1 MNARVFERMDF
12 EKKSQIFDD
21 DDDDFDAPQKGP
33 RGERRKRER
42 ERSVVAVV
50 VVGVL
55 VALFVVVVVVV
66 VGEQKTHRSME
77 RKVQCVV
84 VSKERGGIIEKRF

>member
-1 MNARVFERMDF
+1 MHARVFKRMDF
-12 EKKSQIFDD
+12 EKERQIFDD
-21 DDDDFDAPQKGP
+21 DDDVYDAPQKGP

-50 VVGVL
+50 VGGVL
-55 VALFVVVVVVV
+55 VALFVVVVVV

-84 VSKERGGIIEKRF
+84 VCPRKEEV